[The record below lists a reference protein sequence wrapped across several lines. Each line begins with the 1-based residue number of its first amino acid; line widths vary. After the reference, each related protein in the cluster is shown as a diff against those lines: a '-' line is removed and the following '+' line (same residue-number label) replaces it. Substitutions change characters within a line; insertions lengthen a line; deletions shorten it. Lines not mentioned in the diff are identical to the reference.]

1 MQGSR
6 LIQKMKK
13 LMAMANDKS
22 SEHEATTALRQL
34 HALLAKHNIS
44 MEQIESADEEQ
55 EQIQESF
62 EQHKDRPWKRMVAL
76 SIARLYFC
84 EMYYVKLGGGK
95 SNYAFVGTEANRTFA
110 LAIFNMVV
118 KTVERESR
126 AESRKHYGKE
136 VSGFVNSFW
145 TGAMNRICE
154 RCDQLIQAAK
164 AGTLEDE
171 EGNTLPVMV
180 STYDLQSQR
189 VNDWL
194 SANHNLKQTKTRTRA
209 TDPNGARAG
218 RATGDRVQLSRG
230 LQGKAATKALGRG

>member
-1 MQGSR
+1 MQDSR

-55 EQIQESF
+55 EEIQESF
-62 EQHKDRPWKRMVAL
+62 ELHKDRPWKRMVAL
-76 SIARLYFC
+76 HIAKLYFC

-154 RCDQLIQAAK
+154 RCNQLIESAK
-164 AGTLEDE
+164 AGTLEDD
-171 EGNTLPVMV
+171 EGTTLPAMV
-180 STYDLQSQR
+180 STYELQKQR
-189 VNDWL
+189 VDDWL

-218 RATGDRVQLSRG
+218 RAAGDRVQLSRG
-230 LQGKAATKALGRG
+230 LQGKAAPKALGRG